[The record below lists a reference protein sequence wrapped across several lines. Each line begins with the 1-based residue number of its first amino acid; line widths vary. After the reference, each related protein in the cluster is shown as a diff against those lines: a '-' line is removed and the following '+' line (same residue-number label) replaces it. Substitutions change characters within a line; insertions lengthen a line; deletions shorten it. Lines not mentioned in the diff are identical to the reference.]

1 MQKHTTKR
9 PPKQS
14 PSKRDKPTGRTNTH
28 GPAAATSP
36 RETDYSLT
44 SQKTLVS
51 KKAPPAIEIK
61 LKKNLSGKT
70 LKTWR
75 IAHGYSAHA
84 LAVELGVSRSYIKS
98 IEGGSLA
105 ASQKLIARFAE
116 LRERIGD
123 TTAPAQEDTP
133 RTVTSKH
140 QLRKRLLFSPS
151 RNAAR
156 PAKHF
161 LCRVRRNK
169 NFAAA
174 LVPNSPSK
182 NAKRNKPRPN
192 EHNANERQAQNYS
205 RRRMVRPHCHGRNA
219 IHRRQRTTRRR
230 FGFGL
235 CTACR
240 DSRVHEKMMCAKF
253 LRRTRAKH
261 AV

>member
-140 QLRKRLLFSPS
+140 QLPQAFVILAKPKRCKTCKTFFVPRTPQQKFCSRTCAKLAEQKRK
-151 RNAAR
+151 
-156 PAKHF
+156 AKQA
-161 LCRVRRNK
+161 K
-169 NFAAA
+169 
-174 LVPNSPSK
+174 
-182 NAKRNKPRPN
+182 AKR
-192 EHNANERQAQNYS
+192 AQ
-205 RRRMVRPHCHGRNA
+205 R
-219 IHRRQRTTRRR
+219 
-230 FGFGL
+230 
-235 CTACR
+235 
-240 DSRVHEKMMCAKF
+240 K
-253 LRRTRAKH
+253 
-261 AV
+261 